1 MKASDMKSK
10 TLNKR
15 RAAVLSAGLVLFI
28 IAFILL
34 TLPGSGIKPSSIHEI
49 TIQDSSGNTTRIRE
63 RKEINQIVDALNS
76 ARPVQGEILRA
87 RISKYQLRLSGSNG
101 ELPALSLWVN
111 RDLASKEMW
120 IYDEKAYR
128 QVLPE
133 YFDAILVNAAFD
145 PIYPQNSPP
154 GLSVIHNDTPI
165 RMLPSQ
171 YQWQIRKT
179 DQTFHQVHTDYI
191 KGNEVYTL
199 EVNQASVLKMDFET
213 PPDLLAV
220 EIHQDGITVYSAQ
233 SLDGRLPLSRDGL
246 YQVTV
251 RAVWHQNDSRDFFG
265 EAEFEFEL
273 KADLPP
279 TFDFSTSELDPGE
292 LLVIR
297 ASNINTEN
305 GPEISTQIDFQPNAF
320 KSGDAWMILLPVSY
334 FHEANKDYSI
344 TVSADGVKQ
353 EHKLRV
359 KPKEFTTQY
368 MKIDPNIAKATR
380 NEDSA
385 KEMQDKVSP
394 LKPISDEQKYWE
406 GLFLQPVEGG
416 RVTPADFGKRR
427 YVNNAPTSYRHNGL
441 DIGQDTGTPVMA
453 SNSGRVLLAEY
464 LIETGYTVIIE
475 HGFGLK
481 TWYYHMSE
489 LKTKAG
495 DMVKRGDIIGLVGST
510 GFSTSPH
517 LHFSASVNGV
527 WINPLTLVNE
537 GVPLFPDTED

>member
-1 MKASDMKSK
+1 MKSK
-10 TLNKR
+10 TLSKR
-15 RAAVLSAGLVLFI
+15 RVAFLSSGLVLFI

-34 TLPGSGIKPSSIHEI
+34 TLPGSGIKPSDIHEI
-49 TIQDSSGNTTRIRE
+49 TIQDSSGNITRITD
-63 RKEINQIVDALNS
+63 RKGINQIVDAVNS
-76 ARPVQGEILRA
+76 ARPVQDEVLRA
-87 RISKYQLRLSGSNG
+87 WISKYQLRLGSSGG

-120 IYDEKAYR
+120 ITDEKAIR

-133 YFDAILVNAAFD
+133 YFNAILVNAAFD

-154 GLSVIHNDTPI
+154 GLSVILNDTPI

-179 DQTFHQVHTDYI
+179 DQAYHQVHTDYI
-191 KGNEVYTL
+191 KGNEVYSL
-199 EVNQASVLKMDFET
+199 EVNQDSVLKLDFET
-213 PPDLLAV
+213 PPDLLMV
-220 EIHQDGITVYSAQ
+220 DIHQDGVTVYSAQ
-233 SLDGRLPLSRDGL
+233 SLEGRLPLTRDGL
-246 YQVTV
+246 YQATL
-251 RAVWHQNDSRDFFG
+251 RAVWQQNDSRDFYG

-279 TFDFSTSELDPGE
+279 TFDFSASEIDPGE

-297 ASNINTEN
+297 VSNVNAEN
-305 GPEISTQIDFQPNAF
+305 GPEISTQIDFKPSAF
-320 KSGDAWMILLPVSY
+320 KAGDTWMILLPVSY
-334 FHEANKDYSI
+334 FHEANKDYTIS
-344 TVSADGVKQ
+344 VSADGIKQ

-359 KPKEFTTQY
+359 KPKEFTVQY
-368 MKIDPNIAKATR
+368 LKIDPNVAQATR

-385 KEMQDKVSP
+385 KEMQAKVYP
-394 LKPISDEQKYWE
+394 LKPIIDEQKYWE

-475 HGFGLK
+475 HGYGLK

-495 DMVKRGDIIGLVGST
+495 DMVNKGDIIGLVGST
-510 GFSTSPH
+510 GFSTGPH
-517 LHFSASVNGV
+517 LHFSASVNSI
-527 WINPLTLVNE
+527 WINPLTLINE